1 MENQGTAV
9 AVAGGTPTPPEN
21 FMQSPDS
28 MPPGSP
34 PTVAATTGAETTG
47 AETTGTIVVFGA
59 TGYTGRLVTAELVAA
74 GHRPVLAGRAGPRVA
89 ALAAAHGGLATAVA
103 DAADAAALRRLLRA
117 GDVLVSTVGP
127 FDQLGRPAVAAAAA
141 AGAHYVDCSG
151 EGAFLRHVF
160 ADVGPRAAA
169 AGCVLLP
176 GAGFEFVPG
185 NLAGALA
192 LHAAGDAARRLDVGY
207 LVSGPTGMSSGTR
220 ATLLAALGDGVLVLR
235 DGRLVQRPLARE
247 VRAFSAPAARATPVD
262 QAGTAGRARP
272 ADQAVRGA
280 RRGALWSGGEA
291 ITLPRLAPALT
302 DVSTYFGG
310 GDGGTRAAQALSF
323 PLAGL
328 RRLPPTRAALGALA
342 RAARSTSGRGPDAP
356 NRARAGV
363 RVIACARDGAGRELA
378 TAALAGHDPYTF
390 TGRIMAWMA
399 GHLAAGTV
407 RRVGALGPVEAFG
420 LADLERAVQAAG
432 LHRVV

>member
-1 MENQGTAV
+1 MKDHGTA
-9 AVAGGTPTPPEN
+9 AAAAGGAPTRPEN
-21 FMQSPDS
+21 FMQSPNSAPPDS
-28 MPPGSP
+28 APPNSAP
-34 PTVAATTGAETTG
+34 P
-47 AETTGTIVVFGA
+47 GTIVVFGA
-59 TGYTGRLVTAELVAA
+59 TGYTGRLVTAALVAA

-89 ALAAAHGGLATAVA
+89 ALAAGHDGLPTAVA
-103 DAADAAALRRLLRA
+103 DAGDAAALRRLLHA

-169 AGCVLLP
+169 AGCALLP

-192 LHAAGDAARRLDVGY
+192 LHQAGGAARRLDVGY
-207 LVSGPTGMSSGTR
+207 LVTGPTGMSSGTR
-220 ATLLAALGDGVLVLR
+220 ATLLAALGDGVLALR
-235 DGRLVQRPLARE
+235 GGRLVQRPLARE
-247 VRAFSAPAARATPVD
+247 ARTFSTPADRAVD
-262 QAGTAGRARP
+262 AGRA
-272 ADQAVRGA
+272 A
-280 RRGALWSGGEA
+280 RRARRAVLWSGGEA

-302 DVSTYFGG
+302 DVATYFGG
-310 GDGGTRAAQALSF
+310 GGGARAAQALSF

-356 NRARAGV
+356 SRARAGV

-378 TAALAGHDPYTF
+378 TVALAGHDPYTF

-407 RRVGALGPVEAFG
+407 RHVGALGPVEAFG
-420 LADLERAVQAAG
+420 VDDLERALQTAG
-432 LHRVV
+432 LHRLT

>member
-1 MENQGTAV
+1 MENQAATA
-9 AVAGGTPTPPEN
+9 AAAGGAAARPEN
-21 FMQSPDS
+21 FMQSPDAT
-28 MPPGSP
+28 PPGNDSTLGHPAGHPGNAPGNAGNP
-34 PTVAATTGAETTG
+34 PGD
-47 AETTGTIVVFGA
+47 IVVFGA

-74 GHRPVLAGRAGPRVA
+74 GHRPVLAGRVGPRVA
-89 ALAAAHGGLATAVA
+89 ALAADYDGLPTAVA
-103 DAADAAALRRLLRA
+103 DAGDAAALRRLLRA

-127 FDQLGRPAVAAAAA
+127 FDRLGRPAVAAAAA

-169 AGCVLLP
+169 AGGALLP

-192 LHAAGDAARRLDVGY
+192 LHAAGGAARRLDVGY
-207 LVSGPTGMSSGTR
+207 FVSGPRGMSSGTR
-220 ATLLAALGDGVLVLR
+220 ATLLAAFGGGVLALR

-247 VRAFSAPAARATPVD
+247 VRAFSTSADRAVPADRAAR
-262 QAGTAGRARP
+262 RARR
-272 ADQAVRGA
+272 AV
-280 RRGALWSGGEA
+280 LWSGGEA
-291 ITLPRLAPALT
+291 VTLPRLAPALT
-302 DVSTYFGG
+302 DVSTYVGG
-310 GDGGTRAAQALSF
+310 GGGARAAQALSF

-342 RAARSTSGRGPDAP
+342 RAALSTSGRGPDART
-356 NRARAGV
+356 RARAEA
-363 RVIACARDGAGRELA
+363 RVVACVRDGTGRELA
-378 TAALAGHDPYTF
+378 TVALAGHDPYTF

-399 GHLAAGTV
+399 GHLASGTV

-420 LADLERAVQAAG
+420 VGDLERAAQTAG
-432 LHRVV
+432 LHRLT